1 MVRVHRAEKPN
12 ADRSEFD
19 RRLADL
25 LAPSPKAIAAL
36 ARRIVALVA
45 GMHPEMEA
53 AVRFGWQSVSFRHP
67 GAGYVCGVF
76 PRPDRVL
83 LLFEHGRQLT
93 DPHGLLEGDTRQV
106 RFIALKPGVRIPNSG
121 IADLLAEAI
130 ALRDRPRRRL
140 RR

>member
-1 MVRVHRAEKPN
+1 MLTPLPKPS
-12 ADRSEFD
+12 AT
-19 RRLADL
+19 LAL
-25 LAPSPKAIAAL
+25 
-36 ARRIVALVA
+36 RIVALVA
-45 GMHPEMEA
+45 RMHPETEP
-53 AVRFGWQSVSFRHP
+53 AVRVGWQSVSLHHP

-106 RFIALKPGVRIPNSG
+106 RFIALKPGVRIPEDG

>member
-1 MVRVHRAEKPN
+1 MVRVHRTEQPN
-12 ADRSEFD
+12 ADRAEFD
-19 RRLADL
+19 RRLGDL
-25 LAPSPKAIAAL
+25 LAPSSKPIAAL
-36 ARRIVALVA
+36 ARKVVALVA
-45 GMHPEMEA
+45 GMYPEMET

-106 RFIALKPGVRIPNSG
+106 RYIALKPGDKLPASG

-130 ALRDRPRRRL
+130 ALRDGPRRRL

>member
-1 MVRVHRAEKPN
+1 MVRVHRAEQSN
-12 ADRSEFD
+12 SDRAEFD
-19 RRLADL
+19 RRLGDL
-25 LAPSPKAIAAL
+25 LAPSPKPIAAL
-36 ARRIVALVA
+36 ARRIVALIV
-45 GMHPEMEA
+45 GMYPEMQA

-76 PRPDRVL
+76 PRADRVL

-93 DPHGLLEGDTRQV
+93 DPHRLLTGDTRRV
-106 RFIALKPGVRIPNSG
+106 RYISLKPGDKIPDSG

>member
-1 MVRVHRAEKPN
+1 MVRIS
-12 ADRSEFD
+12 RSEQPSPDPTEFD

-25 LAPSPKAIAAL
+25 LAPSPKAIATL
-36 ARRIVALVA
+36 ARKIVALVA
-45 GMHPEMEA
+45 RMHPEMET
-53 AVRFGWQSVSFRHP
+53 AVRFGWHSVSFRHP

-106 RFIALKPGVRIPNSG
+106 RYIALKPGDKLPDSG